1 MLLGET
7 KTAVQQWEHKQQFV
21 EIPLHPAMFKE
32 KHDALKLKKERLC
45 KHGEDGWELVA
56 VTGYYT
62 GEAGTKKHHYIETLY
77 FKKPLE

>member
-7 KTAVQQWEHKQQFV
+7 KTAVQQWGHKQLLI
-21 EIPLHPAMFKE
+21 EIPLHPDMFIE
-32 KHDALKLKKERLC
+32 KRDALNFKTERLC

-56 VTGYYT
+56 VSGYYI
-62 GEAGTKKHHYIETLY
+62 GEAETEEHYYIETLY